1 MAVSWSY
8 IRHLTTSLFLK
19 LAIRHFPYLDF
30 FSFVSYFNHFFLETI
45 SDGSAVWQV
54 TPRHLTS
61 HITPSNISSLWHLTP
76 DILDNLPHQ
85 TPYRTPARILP
96 DADTDARRTYWP
108 LLTIYSPP
116 TDSHI
121 SLGCIMVV
129 FSAKWFR
136 LFYLRVLRQIS
147 TSTVTLMANEV
158 SVSFASFSNT
168 VHTLRQRGVSQLL
181 HETFISPL
189 FHLKSSSVNLKNYRI
204 YSILYYGHIHLA

>member
-1 MAVSWSY
+1 M
-8 IRHLTTSLFLK
+8 
-19 LAIRHFPYLDF
+19 
-30 FSFVSYFNHFFLETI
+30 SYFTHFFLETI
-45 SDGSAVWQV
+45 SDGSALWQV

-76 DILDNLPHQ
+76 WHPGQ
-85 TPYRTPARILP
+85 PAPPDTLQNTCWSLP

-168 VHTLRQRGVSQLL
+168 VHALRQRGVSQLL

-189 FHLKSSSVNLKNYRI
+189 FHLKSSSVNLKNYWI